1 MYIDDEE
8 LKLSYKPIKAHY
20 ITPFLNMNAINV
32 AKTIKYVYVNTRS
45 KTGDMFALGY
55 IDENG
60 VTETM
65 QKEYTN
71 VDDYKTKL
79 KNSMIPFPKLIQ
91 IKSKIR
97 KFMNIKLYIQNRAEL
112 ENVDTIQSKDIG
124 DYGNMTFDRIL
135 IQYQVAGK
143 YRGE

>member
-1 MYIDDEE
+1 
-8 LKLSYKPIKAHY
+8 
-20 ITPFLNMNAINV
+20 
-32 AKTIKYVYVNTRS
+32 
-45 KTGDMFALGY
+45 MFAIGY

-65 QKEYTN
+65 QKEYLHIE
-71 VDDYKTKL
+71 DYKVKL
-79 KNSMIPFPKLIQ
+79 KNSLVPFPKLIQ

-97 KFMNIKLYIQNRAEL
+97 KFMNIKLYVQNKAEL
-112 ENVDTIQSKDIG
+112 ENTDFIKSTDVA

-135 IQYQVAGK
+135 IQYQIAGK

>member
-1 MYIDDEE
+1 
-8 LKLSYKPIKAHY
+8 
-20 ITPFLNMNAINV
+20 MNAINV
-32 AKTIKYVYVNTRS
+32 AKTIKYVYINTRS
-45 KTGDMFALGY
+45 KNGDMFAVGY

-71 VDDYKTKL
+71 IEDYRTKL
-79 KNSMIPFPKLIQ
+79 KNSLIPFPKLVQ

-97 KFMNIKLYIQNRAEL
+97 KFMNVKLYIQNRAE
-112 ENVDTIQSKDIG
+112 VDNTTFITEQDVA

-135 IQYQVAGK
+135 VQYQVAGK